1 MSTNAMHSVHSMQ
14 CNTMQNI
21 QHNALRLPIWFLLCC
36 NTIQCINELMNW
48 STMPLQFNVLSC
60 ITAKRCRV
68 DSSCQ
73 HEWIY
78 RALHLI
84 GHWGVFD
91 CVQVWIQVPQPASLV
106 SRDARVG
113 WLGLGRYLADFP
125 CPCDKY
131 KYKSMTIWWVRAI
144 NYLAPPWSDQLGI
157 RKTHHKLI
165 ASISHNTIVNRM
177 NPLIP

>member
-1 MSTNAMHSVHSMQ
+1 MQCIMCIVCNAIQ
-14 CNTMQNI
+14 CNTTQNI
-21 QHNALRLPIWFLLCC
+21 QHNALRFTNIFLLCC

-48 STMPLQFNVLSC
+48 STMPLQFNVLSY

-91 CVQVWIQVPQPASLV
+91 CVQVVIQVPQPASVV
-106 SRDARVG
+106 SRDAWRLARVG
-113 WLGLGRYLADFP
+113 EVPSWLPLSLWQIQIQKHDNMVSQGNQLFGTTL
-125 CPCDKY
+125 
-131 KYKSMTIWWVRAI
+131 VRSA
-144 NYLAPPWSDQLGI
+144 W
-157 RKTHHKLI
+157 H
-165 ASISHNTIVNRM
+165 
-177 NPLIP
+177 